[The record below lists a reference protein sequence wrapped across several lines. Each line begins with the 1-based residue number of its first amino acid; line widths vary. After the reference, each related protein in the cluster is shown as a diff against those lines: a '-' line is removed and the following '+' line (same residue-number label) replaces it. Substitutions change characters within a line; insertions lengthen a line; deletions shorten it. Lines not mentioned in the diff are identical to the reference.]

1 MKLDLMRKICPPA
14 DLADLAADHR
24 AAGRSVVLCHG
35 CFDIVHPGHLRYLQ
49 FAHQQGDVL
58 IVSIT
63 GDDAIEKSDGTR
75 PYVPQE
81 LRAENLAVLEFVDH
95 VVIADG
101 ETGEPII
108 AALQPDVYVKG
119 REYEHSD
126 HPGFLSEKNA
136 VENGGGRVIY
146 SSGDVVFSSTAI
158 IQEMARTLADTGF
171 GDASRLATWC
181 SRWSI
186 ESSSLVRHLRHDF
199 TNQQVIVV
207 GDAISDQ
214 YIFCDASDVAGEAPI
229 LSVRPLD
236 QASYFGGAAIIAA
249 HLKQLGADVHLVTT
263 VGRDALSEQM
273 HAALTELG
281 IEQTTYPTRQTLPHK
296 MRYLVE
302 TQKLLKV
309 DRADS
314 QPVDTETE
322 RRMLHTLAELRT
334 WADAVV
340 FTDFGYGTITLPL
353 LQQAMQ
359 TLRLHVNTITGDVS
373 GARRTLLAYHGAD
386 LLTPTEREMRGAM
399 ADFEQSLPTVANHL
413 MQKLR
418 VPNLAVTMGQRGCLL
433 FRPREDD
440 PDQWFTSRLRS
451 EYLPSLARHAVDPI
465 GAGDAFLACA
475 TLGLAA
481 GLPLPAAGYLGSA
494 AAAITVERIGN
505 HPLTADALAE
515 WLRYRP
521 ELRREPIAHAG

>member
-1 MKLDLMRKICPPA
+1 MKLDLMRKVCAPSR
-14 DLADLAADHR
+14 LTDLAAEHR
-24 AAGRSVVLCHG
+24 AAGRSIVLCHG

-58 IVSIT
+58 VVSIT

-95 VVIADG
+95 VVVADG
-101 ETGEPII
+101 PTGEPII
-108 AALQPDVYVKG
+108 EDLQPDVYVKG
-119 REYEHSD
+119 REYEHSND
-126 HPGFLSEKNA
+126 PGFLAERHL
-136 VENGGGRVIY
+136 VESHGGRVIY

-158 IQEMARTLADTGF
+158 LQEMARTLSDSGF
-171 GDASRLATWC
+171 GDVPRLATWC
-181 SRWSI
+181 ARWGLDATTVLQPI
-186 ESSSLVRHLRHDF
+186 RQDF
-199 TNQQVIVV
+199 AKQRVIVI

-214 YIFCDASDVAGEAPI
+214 YVFCDASDVAGEAPI

-236 QASYFGGAAIIAA
+236 EAHYFGGAAVIAA
-249 HLKQLGADVHLVTT
+249 HLKQLGAQVHLLTT
-263 VGRDALSEQM
+263 VGRDTLSDDLHTSLDDM
-273 HAALTELG
+273 G
-281 IEQTTYPTRQTLPHK
+281 IDHTTYTTRMAQPHK
-296 MRYLVE
+296 LRYLVE

-314 QPVDTETE
+314 QPVDSATE
-322 RRMLHTLAELRT
+322 RQMLGALAELRD

-353 LQQAMQ
+353 LEQAME
-359 TLRLHVNTITGDVS
+359 TLRPHVRTIAGDVS

-386 LLTPTEREMRGAM
+386 LLTPTERELRGAM
-399 ADFEQSLPTVANHL
+399 ADFEQSLPTVAARL
-413 MQKLR
+413 MGQLR
-418 VPNLAVTMGQRGCLL
+418 VPNLAITMGQRGSLL
-433 FRPREDD
+433 FRPREED
-440 PDQWFTSRLRS
+440 PEQWFNSRLRS

-465 GAGDAFLACA
+465 GAGDAFLAGA

-481 GLPLPAAGYLGSA
+481 GAGLPLAGYLGSA
-494 AAAITVERIGN
+494 AAAITVERVGN
-505 HPLTADALAE
+505 HPVAADALAD

-521 ELRREPIAHAG
+521 ELRREPMAQAM